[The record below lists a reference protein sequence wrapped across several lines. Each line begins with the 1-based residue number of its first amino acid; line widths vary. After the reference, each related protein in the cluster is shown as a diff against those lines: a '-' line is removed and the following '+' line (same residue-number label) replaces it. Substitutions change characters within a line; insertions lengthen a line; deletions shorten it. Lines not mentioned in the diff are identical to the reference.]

1 MGGKGA
7 ALLVALL
14 VAASILPVIP
24 SCSADANTTSLPE
37 KPKASLLSPLDTDR
51 RVAAVF
57 PLQGNVYP
65 SEKFYA
71 QMSFGKSQ
79 NLYSMDIDTGSDVA
93 WLPCQV
99 PPQAVYPQPS
109 ADKLIRCDDPRCKAV
124 HASTHQKHK
133 CKSPTRCDFK
143 VEYHDG
149 FSAEGVLIAD
159 TVVLHLTDGSVVHP
173 SVAFGCMH
181 AQGSNPSGML
191 GLGSGEISIVSQL
204 SSQGVFGRVTGH
216 CLYGKGG
223 GFFFLGDARLP
234 PSGLTWAPM
243 TRSNYYSP
251 GPASLLWGTRSLG
264 SSRSVLLDSGTPFTY
279 FALQPYNNF
288 ISALTNKVS
297 KQPLKR
303 VKDSKLPYCWTGPK
317 PFKSMSDVKQY
328 LETSLELRFDNGG
341 ASMTI
346 PPENYLIISNKG
358 NACLGIFNGSEAG
371 LNRDVILIG
380 DISMLDRLVIYDNDK
395 RRIGWG
401 SCDGLRKSVTS
412 LL

>member
-7 ALLVALL
+7 ALLVA
-14 VAASILPVIP
+14 ASILAAIP
-24 SCSADANTTSLPE
+24 SCSADANTTALAK
-37 KPKASLLSPLDTDR
+37 KPKASLLSPVDTDR
-51 RVAAVF
+51 RVAVFF

-65 SEKFYA
+65 SENFYV

-79 NLYSMDIDTGSDVA
+79 NLYSMDIDTGSDVP

-109 ADKLIRCDDPRCKAV
+109 TDKLIRCDDPRCKAV

-149 FSAEGVLIAD
+149 SSAEGVLIAD
-159 TVVLHLTDGSVVHP
+159 TVALRLTDRSVVYP
-173 SVAFGCMH
+173 SVAFGCMRAH
-181 AQGSNPSGML
+181 SSNPNGML

-204 SSQGVFGRVTGH
+204 SSQGVLGKVIGH
-216 CLYGKGG
+216 CLYSIGG
-223 GFFFLGDARLP
+223 GVFFLGDAGLP
-234 PSGLTWAPM
+234 RTGINWAPM
-243 TRSNYYSP
+243 TQSNYYSL
-251 GPASLLWGTRSLG
+251 GSASLFSGSRSLG
-264 SSRSVLLDSGTPFTY
+264 SSRSVLLDSGTTY
-279 FALQPYNNF
+279 TFFALQPYNNF
-288 ISALTNKVS
+288 ISALTNEVS
-297 KQPLKR
+297 KQPLTR
-303 VKDSKLPYCWTGPK
+303 VNDHTLPCCWKGPK

-328 LETSLELRFDNGG
+328 FEASLELRFADGG

-358 NACLGIFNGSEAG
+358 NACLGILNGTEAG
-371 LNRDVILIG
+371 LDRDVNLIG

-395 RRIGWG
+395 RQIGWG